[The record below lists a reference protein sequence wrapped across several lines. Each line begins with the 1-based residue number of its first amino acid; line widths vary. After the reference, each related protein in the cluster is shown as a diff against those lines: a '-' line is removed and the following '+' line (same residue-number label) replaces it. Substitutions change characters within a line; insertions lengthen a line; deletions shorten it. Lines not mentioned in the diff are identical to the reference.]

1 MTEVLKKMNTFE
13 LVILERQ
20 AHLLIGG
27 SLYAT
32 AGNLKRAPEICRK
45 YYAEWL
51 YRLISEPKRIRRQ
64 KVLPIFALMVML
76 YEFKMMVTAR

>member
-20 AHLLIGG
+20 PHLLIGG

-32 AGNLKRAPEICRK
+32 AGPLGAFLGNRVFQKTVDRLYASARIVSDDSAYNLPG
-45 YYAEWL
+45 
-51 YRLISEPKRIRRQ
+51 
-64 KVLPIFALMVML
+64 
-76 YEFKMMVTAR
+76 